1 MKPILYIFLFSIS
14 LLSAQPNCN
23 ALKLEG
29 NMVRYEAC
37 KKTEESANGHFYQ
50 FSKEH
55 QQIMDEAIAIDPT
68 YAYPYW
74 EKSFAYLKSGDFLT
88 WKKLIDKVVELEP
101 EEYLGYRGWC
111 RYQFFR
117 DYEGAIADIELLDE
131 MVDHEIGFAQN
142 GSYHLNIAKALCY
155 KALDQKEKALEI
167 MEKQMGLEDH
177 FLGAYDYFH
186 LGVLYLE
193 TGRIKEALIAFE
205 KQNEEN
211 PLAENNYYW
220 SLAYKTENN
229 FNERVGKLEEAIA
242 LYEQQRHLYDN
253 YTHQTDKIFLSEI
266 QNELKTLENRNK

>member
-1 MKPILYIFLFSIS
+1 
-14 LLSAQPNCN
+14 
-23 ALKLEG
+23 
-29 NMVRYEAC
+29 MVRHEAC
-37 KKTEESANGHFYQ
+37 KKTEEASIPHYNQ
-50 FSKEH
+50 LTKRH

-101 EEYLGYRGWC
+101 KEYLGYRGWC

-117 DYEGAIADIELLDE
+117 DYEGAIADIEKLDE

-142 GSYHLNIAKALCY
+142 GDYHLNIAKAICY
-155 KALDQKEKALEI
+155 KALGQKEKALEV
-167 MEKQMGLEDH
+167 MENQLALKDH

-193 TGRIKEALIAFE
+193 TGQMEKALVAFE

-211 PLAENNYYW
+211 ALAENNYYW
-220 SLAYKTENN
+220 ALAHKAAGNNKAYKA
-229 FNERVGKLEEAIA
+229 KLEEAIT
-242 LYEQQRHLYDN
+242 LYKGQRNLFDN
-253 YTHQTDKIFLSEI
+253 YTHHADKVFLSDIE
-266 QNELKTLENRNK
+266 NELNLENSNK

>member
-1 MKPILYIFLFSIS
+1 
-14 LLSAQPNCN
+14 
-23 ALKLEG
+23 
-29 NMVRYEAC
+29 MVRYEAC
-37 KKTEESANGHFYQ
+37 IKTEESANGHFYQ

-117 DYEGAIADIELLDE
+117 DYEGAIADIEKLDE
-131 MVDHEIGFAQN
+131 MVDHDIGFAQN
-142 GSYHLNIAKALCY
+142 GDYHLNIAKAICY
-155 KALDQKEKALEI
+155 KALGHKEKALEI
-167 MEKQMGLEDH
+167 MEKQLALEDH

-193 TGRIKEALIAFE
+193 TGQTEKALTAFDN
-205 KQNEEN
+205 QNTEN

-220 SLAYKTENN
+220 ALAQKSVDNTKASIT
-229 FNERVGKLEEAIA
+229 RLEEAIA
-242 LYEQQRHLYDN
+242 LYKGNRNLFDN
-253 YTHQTDKIFLSEI
+253 YTHHADKIFLSDIE
-266 QNELKTLENRNK
+266 NELNSRNANK

>member
-1 MKPILYIFLFSIS
+1 MKHIFAVLLFSIS

-29 NMVRYEAC
+29 NMVRYKAC
-37 KKTEESANGHFYQ
+37 KKTEESANARFYQ

-55 QQIMDEAIAIDPT
+55 QSIMDEAIAIDPT

-74 EKSFAYLKSGDFLT
+74 QKSFAYLKSGDFLT

-101 EEYLGYRGWC
+101 EHYLGYRGWC

-117 DYEGAIADIELLDE
+117 DYEGAIADIERLDE
-131 MVDHEIGFAQN
+131 MVSHDIGFSQN
-142 GSYHLNIAKALCY
+142 GDYHLNIAKALCY
-155 KALDQKEKALEI
+155 KALGQKEKALETL
-167 MEKQMGLEDH
+167 EKQLALEDH

-193 TGRIKEALIAFE
+193 TGRTQKALTAFE

-211 PLAENNYYW
+211 RLAENNYYW
-220 SLAYKTENN
+220 ALAQKTIGNSAAYQS
-229 FNERVGKLEEAIA
+229 GIEEALV
-242 LYEQQRHLYDN
+242 LYKGGRNLFDN
-253 YTHQTDKIFLSEI
+253 YTHHADKIFLSDIE
-266 QNELKTLENRNK
+266 NELKNLQNSNK